1 MLTISSEQTAE
12 KLLQT
17 YYNLKN
23 QGVSLDREGE
33 NIFED
38 EKLAESF
45 CNFLKNYFKMQVPA
59 NELSEKKTLGEALD
73 AILPYLPEDTTQ
85 LYSKMADIYCII
97 CEDLDEQLAEEIE
110 MSKKKDIMK
119 IGAIVGA
126 LLAVVFA
133 IIRLWDVNAETVLCA
148 YNQFEQLK
156 LFAWVSSGAWFYLC
170 IMLIPIISAFI
181 GGAVSRLT
189 YRLYK
194 YVSYRI

>member
-38 EKLAESF
+38 EKLPESF

-73 AILPYLPEDTTQ
+73 AIIPYLPEDTTQ

-119 IGAIVGA
+119 IGTIVGA

-181 GGAVSRLT
+181 GGAGSRLT

>member
-38 EKLAESF
+38 EKLPESF

-73 AILPYLPEDTTQ
+73 AIIPYLPEDTTQ

-156 LFAWVSSGAWFYLC
+156 PFAWVSSGAWFYLC

-194 YVSYRI
+194 YVRYRI

>member
-38 EKLAESF
+38 EKLPESF

-73 AILPYLPEDTTQ
+73 AIIPYLPEDTTQ

-194 YVSYRI
+194 YVRYRI

>member
-38 EKLAESF
+38 EKLPESF

-73 AILPYLPEDTTQ
+73 AIIPYLPEDTTQ

-133 IIRLWDVNAETVLCA
+133 IIRLWDVNAETGLCA

-156 LFAWVSSGAWFYLC
+156 PFAWVSSGAWFYLC
-170 IMLIPIISAFI
+170 IMLIPIISTFI

>member
-38 EKLAESF
+38 EKLPESF

-73 AILPYLPEDTTQ
+73 AIIPYLPEDTTQ

-110 MSKKKDIMK
+110 KSKKKDIMK

>member
-38 EKLAESF
+38 EKLPESF

-73 AILPYLPEDTTQ
+73 AIIPYLPEDTTQ

-133 IIRLWDVNAETVLCA
+133 IIRLWEVNAETVLCA

-156 LFAWVSSGAWFYLC
+156 PFAWVSSGAWFYLC

>member
-38 EKLAESF
+38 EKLPESF

-73 AILPYLPEDTTQ
+73 AIIPYLPEDTTQ

-119 IGAIVGA
+119 IGTIVGA

>member
-38 EKLAESF
+38 EKLPESF
-45 CNFLKNYFKMQVPA
+45 CNFLKSYFKMQVPA

-73 AILPYLPEDTTQ
+73 AIIPYLPEDTTQ

-119 IGAIVGA
+119 TGAIVGA

>member
-38 EKLAESF
+38 EKLPESF

-73 AILPYLPEDTTQ
+73 AIIPYLPEDTTQ

>member
-38 EKLAESF
+38 EKLPESF

-73 AILPYLPEDTTQ
+73 AIIPYLPEDTTQ

-97 CEDLDEQLAEEIE
+97 CEDLDEQLVEEIE

-133 IIRLWDVNAETVLCA
+133 IIRLWEVNAETVLCA

>member
-12 KLLQT
+12 KLLRT

-23 QGVSLDREGE
+23 QGVSLDREGV

-38 EKLAESF
+38 EKLPESF

-73 AILPYLPEDTTQ
+73 AIIPYLPEDTTQ

-156 LFAWVSSGAWFYLC
+156 PFAWVSSGAWFYLC

-194 YVSYRI
+194 YVRYRI

>member
-38 EKLAESF
+38 EKLPESF

-73 AILPYLPEDTTQ
+73 AIIPYLPEDTTQ

-119 IGAIVGA
+119 MMFRVKVNTTEGDKVNIQLPMALIKIAIDSGMSMPQVSGKVDLTQFDWKQILDLVEQGVIGEIVKVDTAEGDQ
-126 LLAVVFA
+126 VS
-133 IIRLWDVNAETVLCA
+133 IIIE
-148 YNQFEQLK
+148 
-156 LFAWVSSGAWFYLC
+156 
-170 IMLIPIISAFI
+170 
-181 GGAVSRLT
+181 
-189 YRLYK
+189 
-194 YVSYRI
+194 

>member
-38 EKLAESF
+38 EKLPESF

-73 AILPYLPEDTTQ
+73 AIIPYLPEDTTQ

-133 IIRLWDVNAETVLCA
+133 IIRLWEVNAETVLCA

>member
-23 QGVSLDREGE
+23 HGISLDREGE

-38 EKLAESF
+38 EKLPESF

-73 AILPYLPEDTTQ
+73 AIIPYLPEDTTQ

>member
-38 EKLAESF
+38 EKLPESF

-73 AILPYLPEDTTQ
+73 AIIPYLPEDTTQ

-156 LFAWVSSGAWFYLC
+156 PFAWVSSGAWFYLC

>member
-38 EKLAESF
+38 EKLPESF

-73 AILPYLPEDTTQ
+73 AIIPYLPEDTTQ

-97 CEDLDEQLAEEIE
+97 CENLDEQLAEEIE

>member
-73 AILPYLPEDTTQ
+73 AIISYLPEDTTQ